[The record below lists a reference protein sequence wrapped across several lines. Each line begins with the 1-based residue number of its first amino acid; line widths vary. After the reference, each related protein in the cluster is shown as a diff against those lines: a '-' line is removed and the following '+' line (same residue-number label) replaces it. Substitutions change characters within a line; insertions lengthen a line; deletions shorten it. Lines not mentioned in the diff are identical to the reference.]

1 MTPPLTLAKTAK
13 PLLPAV
19 PLRINP
25 PRAAKNSLGGFTTY
39 GFTPAFDQ
47 IKSFTVKTALDGDL
61 YPKDKLPTLVNYL
74 NKRGVNVYG
83 TNAAP
88 CFIGRSNGAHH
99 IYLPENPTVLQV
111 KHELSHWLDFKK
123 LGFNNYAKLS
133 KYEREKMVLD
143 RLQTNRLWNDLNN
156 FEKDFSINYVEKIK
170 LVGKIET
177 RNEK

>member
-1 MTPPLTLAKTAK
+1 MAKTANTIPKTAK
-13 PLLPAV
+13 PLLPAA

-83 TNAAP
+83 TKRSP
-88 CFIGRSNGAHH
+88 CFNAKKFGPSQ

-111 KHELSHWLDFKK
+111 KHELSHWLDFKQ

-133 KYEREKMVLD
+133 TYQREKLVLE
-143 RLQTNRLWNDLNN
+143 RLQGNRIWEGLNQ
-156 FEKDFSINYVEKIK
+156 FEKEFSIDYVKIIK
-170 LVGKIET
+170 EGYKPGV
-177 RNEK
+177 